1 MRANEFITEQ
11 ELDEIDRRG
20 FLKALGAGAAAA
32 ATAGIA
38 PQAKAD
44 VSFGGLTH
52 HDDGS
57 KTFQQGPLTVKQ
69 SPGGAQEAE
78 FKFADD
84 IVKAFKRG
92 NVSGVSAQGPSKD
105 AIINVVQT
113 AKNRGIDVNSP
124 RFQKYLQTL
133 LSQNR

>member
-20 FLKALGAGAAAA
+20 FLKALGAGAAAAAA

-78 FKFADD
+78 FRFADD

-92 NVSGVSAQGPSKD
+92 NVSGVSAEGPSKD

-113 AKNRGIDVNSP
+113 AKKIGRAHV
-124 RFQKYLQTL
+124 
-133 LSQNR
+133 